1 MGKELKLSD
10 FKCKKCGKYMW
21 RNGRVLGQN
30 LVFFM
35 CLSKNGG
42 CCNSEWIDIIRRMDG
57 RKRIYD

>member
-10 FKCKKCGKYMW
+10 FKCKECGKYMW

-35 CLSKNGG
+35 CVNGG
-42 CCNSEWIDIIRRMDG
+42 CGDSIWIDIATRTDQQG
-57 RKRIYD
+57 RKYE